1 MAKKYVIITSDDVSS
16 VDFTKVQE
24 ASADTLRWNN
34 DNTKAF
40 VKYEGY
46 KPTCLHGKTAYTH
59 TQILNILN
67 DVDEEW
73 YIEDTSLKVDY
84 IQTGQKRV
92 QFI

>member
-24 ASADTLRWNN
+24 ASADTLRWNK

-46 KPTCLHGKTAYTH
+46 KPTCLHGKTAYT
-59 TQILNILN
+59 L
-67 DVDEEW
+67 
-73 YIEDTSLKVDY
+73 SL
-84 IQTGQKRV
+84 IH
-92 QFI
+92 I